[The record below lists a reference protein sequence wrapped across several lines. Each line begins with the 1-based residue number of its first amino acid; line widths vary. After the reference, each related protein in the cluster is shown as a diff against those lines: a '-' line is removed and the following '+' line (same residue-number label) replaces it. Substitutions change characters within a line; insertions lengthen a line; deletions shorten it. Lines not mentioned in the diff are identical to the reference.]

1 MNIVLTNDD
10 GFDSIGLKLLEDVLK
25 EYGNVYVFAPSTQQS
40 AKGCSITCFKGI
52 DVKKEDEFHF
62 KVSGTPVDC
71 VEVACVFFSKIDLI
85 VSGCNNGYNLS
96 NDIMYS
102 GTCGACIQ
110 ATFANIPSIAF
121 SIKNSEYFAL
131 IEPLAKKS
139 LEYIFNNNLLEKN
152 YFLNVNL
159 PICDFKGIKITKL
172 DKNVYE
178 KYYVVSNCFNN
189 YVIERNKI
197 NAPKDIIYDYNC
209 VNEGYI
215 SITPLSQ
222 NTFDES
228 LYEKMLNKVN
238 K

>member
-10 GFDSIGLKLLEDVLK
+10 GIDSKGLKLLENVLK
-25 EYGNVYVFAPSTQQS
+25 QYGNVYVFAPATQQS
-40 AKGCSITCFKGI
+40 AKGCSITCFHGI
-52 DVKKEDEFHF
+52 DVKKEDEFHY
-62 KVSGTPVDC
+62 KVFGTPVDC
-71 VEVACVFFSKIDLI
+71 VEVACVFLNKIDLV

-110 ATFANIPSIAF
+110 ASFANIPAIAF
-121 SIKNSEYFAL
+121 SIKNYEYFNL
-131 IEPLAKKS
+131 IENYAKKA
-139 LEYIFNNNLLEKN
+139 LDYIFKNNLLGKN

-159 PICDFKGIKITKL
+159 PIIDLNGIKLTKL

-178 KYYVVSNCFNN
+178 TYYIVSCENNN
-189 YVIERNKI
+189 YSIDRHKI
-197 NAPKDIIYDYNC
+197 TPPSDIIYDYNC

-222 NTFDES
+222 NIFDEE
-228 LYEKMLNKVN
+228 LFEKVFNKIN
-238 K
+238 